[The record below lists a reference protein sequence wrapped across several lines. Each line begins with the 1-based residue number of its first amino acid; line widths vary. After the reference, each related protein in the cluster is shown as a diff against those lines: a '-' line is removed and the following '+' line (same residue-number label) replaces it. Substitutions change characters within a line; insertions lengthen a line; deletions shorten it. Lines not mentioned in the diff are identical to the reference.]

1 MNETIKPKGATHI
14 DNQKEYWKVISEDE
28 CYFFR
33 HYEWIRYILTL
44 DVALKKFELSP
55 I

>member
-1 MNETIKPKGATHI
+1 MNEAIKPKGATHI
-14 DNQKEYWKVISEDE
+14 DNKKEYWKVISEDE

-44 DVALKKFELSP
+44 DVALKKYELSP